1 MMKVLRRNSLSTY
14 IRRASCVAFL
24 LFAVCAIFQ
33 VGSAF
38 ADNTVMG
45 SLEFKG
51 KTKVEKTSGVWVDGE
66 YVGYLK
72 ELKGSKQVSLLPGN
86 HDILV
91 RQDGYEDFRQSI
103 TIQPGEKQVISVV
116 MARAPEQPMPTVTS
130 QIKIDV
136 MPKRAAVFVD
146 GQFAGHVGEFEGAGR
161 AMLIAPGPHHI
172 RIALPGYNTF
182 ETDVTTVANQKV
194 QVKTELAK
202 SSEPLPDPL
211 LKAQPSDSV
220 ATAPQAPPSPQ

>member
-1 MMKVLRRNSLSTY
+1 MNIARLCRL
-14 IRRASCVAFL
+14 AFL
-24 LFAVCAIFQ
+24 LVAVCAIFQ
-33 VGSAF
+33 SSALF
-38 ADNTVMG
+38 ADNKVMG
-45 SLEFKG
+45 TLEFHG
-51 KTKVEKTSGVWVDGE
+51 KSKVEKTSGVWVDGE

-91 RQDGYEDFRQSI
+91 RQDGYEDFRQNI
-103 TIQPGEKQVISVV
+103 TVQPGEKQVIDVV

-146 GQFAGHVGEFEGAGR
+146 GQFVGHVGEFDGVAH

-172 RIALPGYNTF
+172 RIALPGYNSF
-182 ETDVTTVANQKV
+182 ETDINPLANQKV
-194 QVKTELAK
+194 EVKTDLVK
-202 SSEPLPDPL
+202 SSEPLPDPA
-211 LKAQPSDSV
+211 LKGQTGDSGNV
-220 ATAPQAPPSPQ
+220 PQAPPAPQ

>member
-1 MMKVLRRNSLSTY
+1 MNVIRMNSGRKNLRHAWHGAILLLV
-14 IRRASCVAFL
+14 ACV
-24 LFAVCAIFQ
+24 IFQ
-33 VGSAF
+33 VVSAF

-51 KTKVEKTSGVWVDGE
+51 KSKVEKTSGVWVDGE

-72 ELKGSKQVSLLPGN
+72 ELKGSKQILLLPGQ
-86 HDILV
+86 HDVLV
-91 RQDGYEDFRQSI
+91 RQDGYEDFRQSV
-103 TIQPGEKQVISVV
+103 TIQPGEKQLISVV
-116 MARAPEQPMPTVTS
+116 MQRAAAQPMPTVTS
-130 QIKIDV
+130 EIKIDV

-161 AMLIAPGPHHI
+161 AMLIAPGAHHI

-211 LKAQPSDSV
+211 LKGQPNATMDS
-220 ATAPQAPPSPQ
+220 TPQAPPSPQQ

>member
-1 MMKVLRRNSLSTY
+1 MRIMRVCRAMFLLVIVGAVLRPS
-14 IRRASCVAFL
+14 
-24 LFAVCAIFQ
+24 
-33 VGSAF
+33 SAF
-38 ADNTVMG
+38 ADNKVMG
-45 SLEFKG
+45 SLEFQG
-51 KTKVEKTSGVWVDGE
+51 KTKVDKTSGVWVDGQ

-72 ELKGSKQVSLLPGN
+72 ELKGSKQVLLLPGE

-91 RQDGYEDFRQSI
+91 RQDGYQDFRQNI

-194 QVKTELAK
+194 EVKTELAK

-211 LKAQPSDSV
+211 LKAQPSASV
-220 ATAPQAPPSPQ
+220 ENTPQAPSSAQ

>member
-1 MMKVLRRNSLSTY
+1 MKIMRVCRAMFLLIIVGAVLRPS
-14 IRRASCVAFL
+14 
-24 LFAVCAIFQ
+24 
-33 VGSAF
+33 SAF
-38 ADNTVMG
+38 AENKVMG
-45 SLEFKG
+45 SLEFQG
-51 KTKVEKTSGVWVDGE
+51 KTKVDKTSGVWVDGQ

-72 ELKGSKQVSLLPGN
+72 ELKGSKQVLLLPGE

-91 RQDGYEDFRQSI
+91 RQDGYQDFRQNI

-194 QVKTELAK
+194 EVKTELAK

-211 LKAQPSDSV
+211 LKAQPSASV
-220 ATAPQAPPSPQ
+220 ENTPQAPSSAQ

>member
-1 MMKVLRRNSLSTY
+1 MKIMRVCRAMFLLVIVGAVLRPS
-14 IRRASCVAFL
+14 
-24 LFAVCAIFQ
+24 
-33 VGSAF
+33 SAF
-38 ADNTVMG
+38 ADNKVMG
-45 SLEFKG
+45 SLEFQG
-51 KTKVEKTSGVWVDGE
+51 KTKVDKTSGVWVDGQ

-72 ELKGSKQVSLLPGN
+72 ELKGSKQVLLLPGE

-91 RQDGYEDFRQSI
+91 RQDGYQDFRQNI

-194 QVKTELAK
+194 EVKTELAK

-211 LKAQPSDSV
+211 LKAQPSASV
-220 ATAPQAPPSPQ
+220 ENTPQAPSSAQ

>member
-1 MMKVLRRNSLSTY
+1 MRIMRVCRAMFLLIIVGAVLRPS
-14 IRRASCVAFL
+14 
-24 LFAVCAIFQ
+24 
-33 VGSAF
+33 SAF
-38 ADNTVMG
+38 AENKVMG
-45 SLEFKG
+45 SLEFQG
-51 KTKVEKTSGVWVDGE
+51 KTKVDKTSGVWVDGQ

-72 ELKGSKQVSLLPGN
+72 ELKGSKQVLLLPGE

-91 RQDGYEDFRQSI
+91 RQDGYQDFRQNI

-194 QVKTELAK
+194 EVKTELAK

-211 LKAQPSDSV
+211 LKAQPSASV
-220 ATAPQAPPSPQ
+220 ENTPQAPSSAQ